1 MKKRIFSSM
10 IVLTVV
16 SLLAASVALCAVFY
30 RQLSVSV
37 QSEVRERAGMLKGT
51 VTSENYSSLAVSDM
65 RMTIIAH
72 DGEVIYDSGQPA
84 DAMPNH
90 SGREEIAEALE
101 TGTGES
107 LRFSDTIGQETYY
120 YAVKLSDGSVLRLAK
135 TTDSIWGIFGEAV
148 PVFAAVVLAVFII
161 GYILAGRLTKQIV
174 SPINKVR
181 IDSGLTAPYDELIPF
196 VQTIS
201 AQRGQINRQIADLK
215 NRSNT
220 IEALMDSM
228 SEGIIL
234 INEKGVIL
242 SVNKSACAIFSVSS
256 SAEGRNIL
264 EILRDTELNEFI
276 QLALSGTRSEINHI
290 RSEKTYRIYFSPVT
304 GSGALILFLDITE
317 KAMAEKLRREFS
329 ANVSHELKT
338 PLTTICGSA
347 EMLENGMVK
356 EEDKIQFYAK
366 IKDEASRLIRLVE
379 DIILLSQLDEDSGTA
394 LTENVNLADAAAAVT
409 ELLRA
414 EAEKQNISI
423 HFKGGGY
430 FFAVRSQIEEL
441 LSNLIGNAVKYNK
454 PGGRVDV
461 DISTSDTQA
470 AITVTDTGIG
480 IPEEAQ
486 SRVFERFYR
495 ADKSRS
501 KKTGGS
507 GLGLAIAKHIVMAY
521 DGSIELQS
529 SPDKGTSISVI
540 LRQQT

>member
-16 SLLAASVALCAVFY
+16 SLLAVSAALCTVFY
-30 RQLSVSV
+30 RQLSASV

-51 VTSENYSSLAVSDM
+51 VTAENYSSLAVSDM
-65 RMTIIAH
+65 RMTIIAK
-72 DGEVIYDSGQPA
+72 DGEVIYDSEQPA
-84 DAMPNH
+84 SGMPNH
-90 SGREEIAEALE
+90 SGREEVAEAAE

-120 YAVKLSDGSVLRLAK
+120 YAVRLSDGSVLRLAK
-135 TTDSIWGIFGEAV
+135 TTSSIWGMFGGAI

-161 GYILAGRLTKQIV
+161 GYIFAGRLTKQIV
-174 SPINKVR
+174 SPINNVR
-181 IDSGLTAPYDELIPF
+181 FDTGLSAPYDELIPF

-201 AQRGQINRQIADLK
+201 AQREQIDLQIADLQ

-234 INEKGVIL
+234 ITEKGIIL
-242 SVNKSACAIFSVSS
+242 SVNKSACEIFSVSS

-276 QLALSGTRSEINHI
+276 RLALAGTRSEINHI
-290 RSEKTYRIYFSPVT
+290 RNEKTYRIYFSPVT

-347 EMLENGMVK
+347 EMLENGMVR
-356 EEDKIQFYAK
+356 EEDKKQFYAK

-379 DIILLSQLDEDSGTA
+379 DIILLSQLDEESGPA
-394 LTENVNLADAAAAVT
+394 PAENVNLAEAAASAA
-409 ELLRA
+409 ELLRP

-423 HFKGGGY
+423 HFKGGG
-430 FFAVRSQIEEL
+430 FFCAVRSQIDEL

-454 PGGRVDV
+454 PGGSVEV
-461 DISTSDTQA
+461 VISTSDDQA
-470 AITVTDTGIG
+470 KITVTDTGIG

-529 SPDKGTSISVI
+529 SPDKGTCISVI
-540 LRQQT
+540 LRQQQ